1 MRKIRELN
9 DIVDNDE
16 DLEDIEEEAK
26 KLIAENTVDV
36 QLMQRMLCDHGIF
49 PHEVMNLPLR
59 ERLLMSAL
67 ITKESKELEAMRKG
81 GAV

>member
-1 MRKIRELN
+1 M
-9 DIVDNDE
+9 
-16 DLEDIEEEAK
+16 
-26 KLIAENTVDV
+26 DV

-67 ITKESKELEAMRKG
+67 ITKESKELDTMRKG